1 MTTITGL
8 RLKAVVVSL
17 VGEML
22 ENGSWCGETH
32 IQKVAY
38 FLQSLMRVPIGYAF
52 VLYKHGPYSFEL
64 HDDLTA
70 MRANHFLDTKSRDPY
85 GPSFQQGELGSL
97 VTARFP
103 KSIDQFKP
111 HIDFIAN
118 QLGDKGVVELE
129 RLATAQL
136 VTLKHAT
143 PQASVDERARK
154 VRKLKPHIPLSTAIE
169 AVEYVDA
176 LRKRAHE
183 QVLQNS

>member
-1 MTTITGL
+1 MKTLTGL
-8 RLKAVVVSL
+8 RLNAVVVSL

-38 FLQSLMRVPIGYAF
+38 FLQRLMGVPIGYNF

-70 MRANHFLDTKSRDPY
+70 MRANHFLKIKSRDPY
-85 GPSFQQGELGSL
+85 GPSFWIGDLGGA
-97 VTARFP
+97 VTNRFP
-103 KSIDQFKP
+103 NTLGQFKP
-111 HIDFIAN
+111 HIEFIAN
-118 QLGDKGVVELE
+118 ELGDKGVVQLE
-129 RLATAQL
+129 RLATALL
-136 VTLKHAT
+136 VTPKCAT
-143 PQASVDERARK
+143 PQVSVDERARK
-154 VRKLKPHIPLSTAIE
+154 VRKLKPHIPISTAIE